1 MASWR
6 ARVEYIVAGVALAVI
21 AAMVGWWSV
30 LARRLAHDG
39 LRLQEELHFLQTGDR
54 LDLAARG
61 ARYNFMVL
69 GELSA
74 LAVALISCVA
84 VLFYLARQRKLARV
98 RMERLLQFTS
108 HELKTP
114 IAGVRALL
122 QTLELGA
129 VPEERKQEFLRRGL
143 HEVDRLEHL
152 AETILMWQR
161 SVAADG
167 KLTAK
172 PLDARQ
178 LVKDVLEHRARTGV
192 AEAVEVVT
200 LPEATVLAD
209 GDAFRVI
216 LENLLDNARKYGG
229 GKTHVAAELGVG
241 TWQLSVRDGG
251 QGFSPDEA
259 RRMFDPFKRH
269 HHQGMTHGSGLG
281 LYISRQLAV
290 RMRGELTAHSDGP
303 GHGAVFTVSLPLD
316 QEAKGR

>member
-1 MASWR
+1 MATSR
-6 ARVEYIVAGVALAVI
+6 GRVEYIVAGVALAVI
-21 AAMVGWWSV
+21 AAMVAWWSV

-39 LRLQEELHFLQTGDR
+39 LRLQEELHFVKTGER
-54 LDLAARG
+54 LELAARG

-74 LAVALISCVA
+74 MAVALIACVA
-84 VLFYLARQRKLARV
+84 VLFYLARQRNLARV

-129 VPEERKQEFLRRGL
+129 VPEDREKEFLKRGL

-161 SVAADG
+161 SVAVDG
-167 KLTAK
+167 RLSPR

-178 LVKDVLEHRARTGV
+178 LVADVLEHRARTRV
-192 AEAVEVVT
+192 AETIELAA
-200 LPEATVLAD
+200 LPEATVVAD

-216 LENLLDNARKYGG
+216 LENLLDNARKYGNG
-229 GKTHVAAELGVG
+229 TTRVTAELSQGA
-241 TWQLSVRDGG
+241 WQLSVRDGG
-251 QGFSPDEA
+251 QGFEPEEA

-281 LYISRQLAV
+281 LYISRQLAL
-290 RMRGELTAHSDGP
+290 RMHGELTAHSDGP
-303 GHGAVFTVSLPLD
+303 GKGAVFTVSLPL
-316 QEAKGR
+316 EAKVKE